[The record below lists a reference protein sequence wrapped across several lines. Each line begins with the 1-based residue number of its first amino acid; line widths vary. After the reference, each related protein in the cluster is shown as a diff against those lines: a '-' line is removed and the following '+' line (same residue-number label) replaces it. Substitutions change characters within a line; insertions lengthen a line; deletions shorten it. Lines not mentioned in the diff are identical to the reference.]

1 MLFMIEKLS
10 RKPKSQD
17 MVTRTEG
24 KDSRICQG
32 QSIGSEPVIQNI
44 IYPRV
49 LNISFRDEKVCRYSI
64 EKWRCKIKNLLQR
77 MGTGDESATI
87 FNRNGVYF
95 AQQVAPRVQSAYIIM
110 GIA

>member
-1 MLFMIEKLS
+1 
-10 RKPKSQD
+10 
-17 MVTRTEG
+17 
-24 KDSRICQG
+24 
-32 QSIGSEPVIQNI
+32 
-44 IYPRV
+44 
-49 LNISFRDEKVCRYSI
+49 
-64 EKWRCKIKNLLQR
+64 